1 MGKRKKKL
9 AVLLAAAMTVT
20 MMCGMTTFAA
30 EDEIQTEVETNAP
43 TSETLTLED
52 STIQPNSII
61 QSPTNSE
68 SSEVPETKAPDSETP
83 DSKTPDSEAPDTETP
98 DSKTPDSEAPDT
110 ETPDSEAPDTETPD
124 SETPDSDV
132 PNNTS
137 SPDQNNDIGDGT
149 TDPNAENDTPN
160 SEDISD
166 EDILDEDIP
175 DEDIPD
181 EDISDNDVIVDE
193 YVPEPSVVMG
203 SDNEEEPYV
212 ELDQSDDF
220 VSLGEGK
227 GFYQY
232 TEGKLVLK
240 DVNIELG
247 EKWLPGLSITGTIVI
262 NLQGDNYISSKSD
275 GINVFY
281 GDLTINGDGSLTIN
295 CTGDV
300 GDGIYVS
307 DGSLTI
313 DGAKVTVNTET
324 KYGSDAITVY
334 DGDVNIING
343 ADVTANAKVT
353 GDEAKYAS
361 IYGIH
366 AWNGKINIKDSNV
379 TAKADGKISLEG
391 EMKDWIRQNGVGLY
405 SQSYDIYSPDSET
418 ARPAGIV
425 IDNSNVNASGSFAA
439 MLVIGKDGTIT
450 IKDSSIVAPDDA
462 NIRAL
467 MATIADDPDAAAV
480 QIGAILAKGEGPVD
494 LDAIMEEYYRLLDEG
509 DDAALAEFLTSILD
523 NTVKDVKI
531 VRDSELVTAEKS
543 VSLTPQTG
551 DSFHAETLL
560 LVLAVSGCICA
571 YLIRKKVI
579 A

>member
-30 EDEIQTEVETNAP
+30 PESGESDPSATEPPVVAEISEPGGSSNQEPAMLTPKALEAP
-43 TSETLTLED
+43 A
-52 STIQPNSII
+52 
-61 QSPTNSE
+61 
-68 SSEVPETKAPDSETP
+68 PETPKASETP
-83 DSKTPDSEAPDTETP
+83 ETPAPETPEVPAPETLKTPETP
-98 DSKTPDSEAPDT
+98 
-110 ETPDSEAPDTETPD
+110 
-124 SETPDSDV
+124 ETPDSDV
-132 PNNTS
+132 PDNPS

-175 DEDIPD
+175 DEDIPDENIPD

-227 GFYQY
+227 GSYQY

-343 ADVTANAKVT
+343 ADVTANAKIT

-361 IYGIH
+361 VYGIH

-450 IKDSSIVAPDDA
+450 IKNSSIVAPDDA

>member
-30 EDEIQTEVETNAP
+30 PESGESDPSATEPPVVAEISEPGGSSNQEPAMLTPKALEAP
-43 TSETLTLED
+43 A
-52 STIQPNSII
+52 
-61 QSPTNSE
+61 
-68 SSEVPETKAPDSETP
+68 PETPKASETP
-83 DSKTPDSEAPDTETP
+83 ETPAPETPETPAPETPEVPAPETLKTPETP
-98 DSKTPDSEAPDT
+98 
-110 ETPDSEAPDTETPD
+110 
-124 SETPDSDV
+124 ETPDSDV
-132 PNNTS
+132 PDNPS

-175 DEDIPD
+175 DEDIPDENIPD

-227 GFYQY
+227 GSYQY

-262 NLQGDNYISSKSD
+262 NLQGDNYISSKSN

-343 ADVTANAKVT
+343 ADVTANAKIT

-361 IYGIH
+361 VYGIH

-450 IKDSSIVAPDDA
+450 IKDSTIVAPDDA

>member
-1 MGKRKKKL
+1 MGKRKKNL

-30 EDEIQTEVETNAP
+30 PEDGSAPDQETETYLETDTGTETVTETVTGTGTETGTGTVTGTETETVTETVTGTGTETETETVTGTETETETETGEIDVLNNEEDFEIDNYDYN
-43 TSETLTLED
+43 TSE
-52 STIQPNSII
+52 
-61 QSPTNSE
+61 
-68 SSEVPETKAPDSETP
+68 
-83 DSKTPDSEAPDTETP
+83 
-98 DSKTPDSEAPDT
+98 
-110 ETPDSEAPDTETPD
+110 
-124 SETPDSDV
+124 
-132 PNNTS
+132 
-137 SPDQNNDIGDGT
+137 
-149 TDPNAENDTPN
+149 
-160 SEDISD
+160 
-166 EDILDEDIP
+166 
-175 DEDIPD
+175 
-181 EDISDNDVIVDE
+181 DE

-227 GFYQY
+227 GSYQY

-247 EKWLPGLSITGTIVI
+247 EKWLPGFNITGTIVI
-262 NLQGDNYISSKSD
+262 NLQGDNKISTKGY

-281 GDLTINGDGSLTIN
+281 GDLTINGDGTLTIN
-295 CTGDV
+295 CTGDW
-300 GDGIYVS
+300 GDGIYVDS
-307 DGSLTI
+307 GSLTI

-353 GDEAKYAS
+353 SDEAKYAS
-361 IYGIH
+361 VYGIH

-450 IKDSSIVAPDDA
+450 IKDSSIIAPDDA

>member
-68 SSEVPETKAPDSETP
+68 SSEVPETKAPDS
-83 DSKTPDSEAPDTETP
+83 ETP

-467 MATIADDPDAAAV
+467 MGTISEDPDAAAV

-551 DSFHAETLL
+551 DSFHAEALL
-560 LVLAVSGCICA
+560 LVLAVSGCLCA

>member
-68 SSEVPETKAPDSETP
+68 SSEVPETKAPDS
-83 DSKTPDSEAPDTETP
+83 ETP

-551 DSFHAETLL
+551 DSFHAEALL
-560 LVLAVSGCICA
+560 LVLAVSGCLCA

>member
-30 EDEIQTEVETNAP
+30 PESGESDPSATEPPVVAEISEPGGSSNQEPAMLTPKALEAP
-43 TSETLTLED
+43 A
-52 STIQPNSII
+52 
-61 QSPTNSE
+61 
-68 SSEVPETKAPDSETP
+68 PETPKASETP
-83 DSKTPDSEAPDTETP
+83 ETPAPETPEVPAPETLKTPETP
-98 DSKTPDSEAPDT
+98 
-110 ETPDSEAPDTETPD
+110 
-124 SETPDSDV
+124 ETPDSDV
-132 PNNTS
+132 PDNPS

-175 DEDIPD
+175 DEDIPDENIPD

-227 GFYQY
+227 GSYQY

-262 NLQGDNYISSKSD
+262 NLQGDNYISSKSN

-343 ADVTANAKVT
+343 ADVTANAKIT

-361 IYGIH
+361 VYGIH

>member
-1 MGKRKKKL
+1 MGKRKKNL

-30 EDEIQTEVETNAP
+30 PESGESDPSATEPPVVAEISEPGGSSNQEPAMLTPKALEAP
-43 TSETLTLED
+43 A
-52 STIQPNSII
+52 
-61 QSPTNSE
+61 
-68 SSEVPETKAPDSETP
+68 PETPKASETP
-83 DSKTPDSEAPDTETP
+83 ETPAPETPETPAPETPEVPAPETLKTPETP
-98 DSKTPDSEAPDT
+98 
-110 ETPDSEAPDTETPD
+110 
-124 SETPDSDV
+124 ETPDSDV
-132 PNNTS
+132 PDNPS

-175 DEDIPD
+175 DEDIPDENIPD

-227 GFYQY
+227 GSYQY

-343 ADVTANAKVT
+343 ADVTANAKIT

-361 IYGIH
+361 VYGIH

-450 IKDSSIVAPDDA
+450 IKNSSIVAPDDA

>member
-30 EDEIQTEVETNAP
+30 PESGESDPSATEPPVVAEISEPGGSSNQEPAMLTPKALEAP
-43 TSETLTLED
+43 A
-52 STIQPNSII
+52 
-61 QSPTNSE
+61 
-68 SSEVPETKAPDSETP
+68 PETPKASETP
-83 DSKTPDSEAPDTETP
+83 ETPAPETPEVPAPETLKTPETP
-98 DSKTPDSEAPDT
+98 
-110 ETPDSEAPDTETPD
+110 
-124 SETPDSDV
+124 ETPDSDV
-132 PNNTS
+132 PDNPS

-175 DEDIPD
+175 DEDIPDENIPD

-227 GFYQY
+227 GSYQY

-353 GDEAKYAS
+353 SDEAKYAS

-450 IKDSSIVAPDDA
+450 IKDSSIIAPDDA

>member
-30 EDEIQTEVETNAP
+30 PESGESDPSATEPPVVAEISEPGGSSNQEPAMLTPKALEAP
-43 TSETLTLED
+43 A
-52 STIQPNSII
+52 
-61 QSPTNSE
+61 
-68 SSEVPETKAPDSETP
+68 PETPKASETP
-83 DSKTPDSEAPDTETP
+83 ETPAPETPETPAPETPEVPAPETLKTPETP
-98 DSKTPDSEAPDT
+98 
-110 ETPDSEAPDTETPD
+110 
-124 SETPDSDV
+124 ETPDSDV
-132 PNNTS
+132 PDNPS

-175 DEDIPD
+175 DEDIPDENIPD

-227 GFYQY
+227 GSYQY

-343 ADVTANAKVT
+343 ADVTANAKIT

-361 IYGIH
+361 VYGIH

>member
-30 EDEIQTEVETNAP
+30 PESGESDPSATEPPVVAEISEPGGSSNQEPAMLTPKALEAP
-43 TSETLTLED
+43 A
-52 STIQPNSII
+52 
-61 QSPTNSE
+61 
-68 SSEVPETKAPDSETP
+68 PETPKASETP
-83 DSKTPDSEAPDTETP
+83 ETPAPETPEVPAPETLKTPETP
-98 DSKTPDSEAPDT
+98 
-110 ETPDSEAPDTETPD
+110 
-124 SETPDSDV
+124 ETPDSDV
-132 PNNTS
+132 PDNPS

-175 DEDIPD
+175 DEDIPDENIPD

-227 GFYQY
+227 GSYRY

-353 GDEAKYAS
+353 SDEAKYAS

>member
-30 EDEIQTEVETNAP
+30 PESGESDPSATEPPVVAEISEPGGSSNQEPAMLTPKALEAP
-43 TSETLTLED
+43 A
-52 STIQPNSII
+52 
-61 QSPTNSE
+61 
-68 SSEVPETKAPDSETP
+68 PETPKASETP
-83 DSKTPDSEAPDTETP
+83 ETPAPETPEVPAPETLKTPETP
-98 DSKTPDSEAPDT
+98 
-110 ETPDSEAPDTETPD
+110 
-124 SETPDSDV
+124 ETPDSDV
-132 PNNTS
+132 PDNPS

-175 DEDIPD
+175 DEDIPDENIPD

-227 GFYQY
+227 GSYQY

-343 ADVTANAKVT
+343 ADVTANAKIT

-361 IYGIH
+361 VYGIH

-450 IKDSSIVAPDDA
+450 IKNSSIVAPDDA

-523 NTVKDVKI
+523 NTIKDVKI

>member
-1 MGKRKKKL
+1 
-9 AVLLAAAMTVT
+9 
-20 MMCGMTTFAA
+20 
-30 EDEIQTEVETNAP
+30 
-43 TSETLTLED
+43 
-52 STIQPNSII
+52 
-61 QSPTNSE
+61 
-68 SSEVPETKAPDSETP
+68 
-83 DSKTPDSEAPDTETP
+83 
-98 DSKTPDSEAPDT
+98 
-110 ETPDSEAPDTETPD
+110 
-124 SETPDSDV
+124 
-132 PNNTS
+132 
-137 SPDQNNDIGDGT
+137 
-149 TDPNAENDTPN
+149 
-160 SEDISD
+160 
-166 EDILDEDIP
+166 
-175 DEDIPD
+175 
-181 EDISDNDVIVDE
+181 
-193 YVPEPSVVMG
+193 MG

-227 GFYQY
+227 GSYQY

-343 ADVTANAKVT
+343 ADVTANAKIT

-560 LVLAVSGCICA
+560 LVLVVSGCICA

>member
-9 AVLLAAAMTVT
+9 AVLLAAAMTGT

-30 EDEIQTEVETNAP
+30 PESGESDPSATEPPVVAEISEPGGSSNQEPAMLTPKALEAP
-43 TSETLTLED
+43 A
-52 STIQPNSII
+52 
-61 QSPTNSE
+61 
-68 SSEVPETKAPDSETP
+68 PETPKASETP
-83 DSKTPDSEAPDTETP
+83 ETPAPETPEVPAPETLKTPETP
-98 DSKTPDSEAPDT
+98 
-110 ETPDSEAPDTETPD
+110 
-124 SETPDSDV
+124 ETPDSDV
-132 PNNTS
+132 PDNPS

-175 DEDIPD
+175 DEDIPDENIPD

-227 GFYQY
+227 GSYQY

-353 GDEAKYAS
+353 SDEAKYAS

-450 IKDSSIVAPDDA
+450 IKDSSIIAPDDA

>member
-30 EDEIQTEVETNAP
+30 PESGESDPSATEPPVVAEISEPGGSSNQEPAMLTPKALEAP
-43 TSETLTLED
+43 A
-52 STIQPNSII
+52 
-61 QSPTNSE
+61 
-68 SSEVPETKAPDSETP
+68 PETPKASETP
-83 DSKTPDSEAPDTETP
+83 ETPAPETPEVPAPETLKTPETP
-98 DSKTPDSEAPDT
+98 
-110 ETPDSEAPDTETPD
+110 
-124 SETPDSDV
+124 ETPDSDV
-132 PNNTS
+132 PDNPS

-175 DEDIPD
+175 DEDIPDENIPD

-227 GFYQY
+227 GSYQY

-262 NLQGDNYISSKSD
+262 NLQGDNYISSKSN

-343 ADVTANAKVT
+343 ADVTANAKIT

-361 IYGIH
+361 VYGIH

-467 MATIADDPDAAAV
+467 MGTISEDPDAAAV

-560 LVLAVSGCICA
+560 LVLAVSGCLCA

>member
-30 EDEIQTEVETNAP
+30 PESGESDPSATEPPVVAEISEPGGSSNQEPAMLTPKALEAP
-43 TSETLTLED
+43 A
-52 STIQPNSII
+52 
-61 QSPTNSE
+61 
-68 SSEVPETKAPDSETP
+68 PETPKASETP
-83 DSKTPDSEAPDTETP
+83 ETPAPETPETPAPETPEVPAPENLKTPETP
-98 DSKTPDSEAPDT
+98 
-110 ETPDSEAPDTETPD
+110 
-124 SETPDSDV
+124 ETPDSDV
-132 PNNTS
+132 PDNPS

-175 DEDIPD
+175 DEDIPDENIPD

-227 GFYQY
+227 GSYQY

-366 AWNGKINIKDSNV
+366 AWNGKSIS
-379 TAKADGKISLEG
+379 KI
-391 EMKDWIRQNGVGLY
+391 
-405 SQSYDIYSPDSET
+405 
-418 ARPAGIV
+418 
-425 IDNSNVNASGSFAA
+425 
-439 MLVIGKDGTIT
+439 
-450 IKDSSIVAPDDA
+450 
-462 NIRAL
+462 
-467 MATIADDPDAAAV
+467 
-480 QIGAILAKGEGPVD
+480 
-494 LDAIMEEYYRLLDEG
+494 
-509 DDAALAEFLTSILD
+509 LT
-523 NTVKDVKI
+523 
-531 VRDSELVTAEKS
+531 
-543 VSLTPQTG
+543 
-551 DSFHAETLL
+551 
-560 LVLAVSGCICA
+560 
-571 YLIRKKVI
+571 
-579 A
+579 

>member
-1 MGKRKKKL
+1 MYLKIVAQLIQRYNKCILNFPNEWRYELIGKRKKKL

-52 STIQPNSII
+52 STIQLNSII

-83 DSKTPDSEAPDTETP
+83 DS
-98 DSKTPDSEAPDT
+98 
-110 ETPDSEAPDTETPD
+110 
-124 SETPDSDV
+124 DV
-132 PNNTS
+132 PDNTS

-166 EDILDEDIP
+166 EDILDEDIPDEDIPDEDIP

-551 DSFHAETLL
+551 DSFHAEALL
-560 LVLAVSGCICA
+560 LVLAVSGCLCA

>member
-30 EDEIQTEVETNAP
+30 PESGESDPSATEPPVVAEISEPGGSSNQEPAMLTPKALEAP
-43 TSETLTLED
+43 A
-52 STIQPNSII
+52 
-61 QSPTNSE
+61 
-68 SSEVPETKAPDSETP
+68 PETPKASETP
-83 DSKTPDSEAPDTETP
+83 ETPAPETPEVPAPETLKTPETP
-98 DSKTPDSEAPDT
+98 
-110 ETPDSEAPDTETPD
+110 
-124 SETPDSDV
+124 ETPDSDV
-132 PNNTS
+132 PDNPS

-175 DEDIPD
+175 DEDIPDENIPD

-262 NLQGDNYISSKSD
+262 NLQGDNYISSKSN

-343 ADVTANAKVT
+343 ADVTANAKIT

-361 IYGIH
+361 VYGIH

>member
-30 EDEIQTEVETNAP
+30 PESGESDPSATEPPVVAEISEPGGSSNQEPAMLTPKALEAP
-43 TSETLTLED
+43 A
-52 STIQPNSII
+52 
-61 QSPTNSE
+61 
-68 SSEVPETKAPDSETP
+68 PETPKASETP
-83 DSKTPDSEAPDTETP
+83 ETPAPETPEVPAPETLKTPETP
-98 DSKTPDSEAPDT
+98 
-110 ETPDSEAPDTETPD
+110 
-124 SETPDSDV
+124 ETPDSDV
-132 PNNTS
+132 PDNPS

-175 DEDIPD
+175 DEDIPDENIPD

-227 GFYQY
+227 GSYQY

-247 EKWLPGLSITGTIVI
+247 EKWLPGFNITGTIVI
-262 NLQGDNYISSKSD
+262 NLQGDNKISTKGY

-281 GDLTINGDGSLTIN
+281 GDLTINGDGTLTIN
-295 CTGDV
+295 CTGDW
-300 GDGIYVS
+300 GDGIYVDS
-307 DGSLTI
+307 GSLTI

-353 GDEAKYAS
+353 SDEAKYAS

-450 IKDSSIVAPDDA
+450 IKDSSIIAPDDA

>member
-30 EDEIQTEVETNAP
+30 PESGESDPSATEPPVVAEISEPGGSSNQEPAMLTPKALEAP
-43 TSETLTLED
+43 A
-52 STIQPNSII
+52 
-61 QSPTNSE
+61 
-68 SSEVPETKAPDSETP
+68 PETPKASETP
-83 DSKTPDSEAPDTETP
+83 ETPAPETPETPAPETPEVPAPETLKTPETP
-98 DSKTPDSEAPDT
+98 
-110 ETPDSEAPDTETPD
+110 
-124 SETPDSDV
+124 ETPDSDV
-132 PNNTS
+132 PDNPS

-175 DEDIPD
+175 DEDIPDENIPD

-227 GFYQY
+227 GSYQY

-262 NLQGDNYISSKSD
+262 NLQGDNYISSKSN

-343 ADVTANAKVT
+343 ADVTANAKIT

-361 IYGIH
+361 VYGIH

>member
-30 EDEIQTEVETNAP
+30 PESGESDPSATEPPVVAEISEPGGSSNQEPAMLTPKALEAP
-43 TSETLTLED
+43 A
-52 STIQPNSII
+52 
-61 QSPTNSE
+61 
-68 SSEVPETKAPDSETP
+68 PETPKASETP
-83 DSKTPDSEAPDTETP
+83 ETPAPETPEVPAPETLKTPETP
-98 DSKTPDSEAPDT
+98 
-110 ETPDSEAPDTETPD
+110 
-124 SETPDSDV
+124 ETPDSDV
-132 PNNTS
+132 PDNPS

-175 DEDIPD
+175 DEDIPDENIPD

-227 GFYQY
+227 GSYQY

-262 NLQGDNYISSKSD
+262 NLQGDNYISSKSN

-281 GDLTINGDGSLTIN
+281 GDLTINGDGTLTIN
-295 CTGDV
+295 CTGDW
-300 GDGIYVS
+300 GDGIYVDS
-307 DGSLTI
+307 GSLTI

-343 ADVTANAKVT
+343 ADVTANAKIT

-361 IYGIH
+361 VYGIH

>member
-30 EDEIQTEVETNAP
+30 PESGESDPSATEPPVVAEISEPGGSSNQEPAMLTPKALEAP
-43 TSETLTLED
+43 A
-52 STIQPNSII
+52 
-61 QSPTNSE
+61 
-68 SSEVPETKAPDSETP
+68 PETPKASETP
-83 DSKTPDSEAPDTETP
+83 ETPAPETLKTPETP
-98 DSKTPDSEAPDT
+98 
-110 ETPDSEAPDTETPD
+110 
-124 SETPDSDV
+124 ETPDSDV
-132 PNNTS
+132 PDNPS

-175 DEDIPD
+175 DEDIPDENIPD

-227 GFYQY
+227 GSYQY

-353 GDEAKYAS
+353 SDEAKYAS

-450 IKDSSIVAPDDA
+450 IKDSSIIAPDDA

>member
-30 EDEIQTEVETNAP
+30 PESGESDPSATEPPVVAEISEPGGSSNQEPAMLTPKALEAP
-43 TSETLTLED
+43 A
-52 STIQPNSII
+52 
-61 QSPTNSE
+61 
-68 SSEVPETKAPDSETP
+68 PETPKASETP
-83 DSKTPDSEAPDTETP
+83 ETPAPETPETPAPETPEVPAPETLKTPETP
-98 DSKTPDSEAPDT
+98 
-110 ETPDSEAPDTETPD
+110 
-124 SETPDSDV
+124 ETPDSDV
-132 PNNTS
+132 PDNPS

-175 DEDIPD
+175 DEDIPDENIPD

-227 GFYQY
+227 GSYQY

-343 ADVTANAKVT
+343 ADVTANAKIT

-361 IYGIH
+361 VYGIH

-391 EMKDWIRQNGVGLY
+391 ERKDWIRQNGVGLY

-450 IKDSSIVAPDDA
+450 IKDSTIVAPDDA

>member
-83 DSKTPDSEAPDTETP
+83 DSK
-98 DSKTPDSEAPDT
+98 
-110 ETPDSEAPDTETPD
+110 TPDSEAPDTETPD

-467 MATIADDPDAAAV
+467 MGTISEDPDAAAV

-551 DSFHAETLL
+551 DSFHAEALL
-560 LVLAVSGCICA
+560 LVLAVSGCLCA

>member
-30 EDEIQTEVETNAP
+30 PESGESDPSATEPPVVAEISEPGGSSNQEPAMLTPKALEAP
-43 TSETLTLED
+43 A
-52 STIQPNSII
+52 
-61 QSPTNSE
+61 
-68 SSEVPETKAPDSETP
+68 PETPKASETP
-83 DSKTPDSEAPDTETP
+83 ETPAPETPETPAPETPEVPAPETLKTPETP
-98 DSKTPDSEAPDT
+98 
-110 ETPDSEAPDTETPD
+110 
-124 SETPDSDV
+124 ETPDSDV
-132 PNNTS
+132 PDNPS

-175 DEDIPD
+175 DEDIPDENIPD

-227 GFYQY
+227 GSYQY

-343 ADVTANAKVT
+343 ADVTANAKIT

-361 IYGIH
+361 VYGIH

-450 IKDSSIVAPDDA
+450 IKNSSIVAPDDA